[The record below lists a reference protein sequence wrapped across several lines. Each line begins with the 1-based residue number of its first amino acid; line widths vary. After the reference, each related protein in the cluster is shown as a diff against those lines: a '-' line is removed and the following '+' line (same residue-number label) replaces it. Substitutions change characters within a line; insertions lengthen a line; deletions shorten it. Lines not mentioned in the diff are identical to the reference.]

1 MKKLIDILKASLVLF
16 FLLLQINNSYS
27 QTQNQEKTIF
37 QTLIGEK
44 LETSIIFMPLGSH
57 TRPPDIF
64 GVWFMG
70 YNYKGFEISLF
81 QNSFRA
87 LTFGFSHKRVW
98 KFTDKFSAN
107 YGIGILYGYDG
118 RLQNVEG
125 IPLRDSFLFN
135 GKINPVIALE
145 VDYEISKKLCVHS
158 SLTPLVIIYGLRYR
172 L

>member
-1 MKKLIDILKASLVLF
+1 
-16 FLLLQINNSYS
+16 
-27 QTQNQEKTIF
+27 
-37 QTLIGEK
+37 
-44 LETSIIFMPLGSH
+44 MPLGSH

-81 QNSFRA
+81 QNSFRD

-125 IPLRDSFLFN
+125 IPFRDSFLIK

-145 VDYEISKKLCVHS
+145 LDYKIYKNISIHS
-158 SLTPLVIIYGLRYR
+158 NITPLVIIYGIRYR